1 MQMIT
6 IERGIVVATNLSPII
21 ALLNNFIGLEV
32 SDSDRQ
38 SENSGV
44 YRVGDLLLKLRADG
58 FEIVHQVEKLEAKGF
73 EVYPEQIV
81 NIASSIIRKVNTE
94 VITAVGVNIKLLYP
108 SVENSVQDNLKG
120 NYVRLGQR
128 RVYSYSTFKVTV
140 KLDKVDYEYFEDEIK
155 RGKGWIADFN
165 VNVDGKDLGELLSL
179 GLRSWIDENVFQ
191 LRELVQKIVL
201 DLEK

>member
-1 MQMIT
+1 MIT

>member
-1 MQMIT
+1 MIS

-155 RGKGWIADFN
+155 RGKGRIADFN